1 MSEPMKVQVTGDFA
15 NIVVRVPLMYVD
27 QVKGVLEN
35 ILALIAA
42 EHENGGPEGQI
53 FTVEEVFPEGIT
65 AGEVLRGLRY
75 REGLT
80 QAKLA
85 ALVGVKPAHI
95 SDMERGR
102 RPIGKEMAKRLGK
115 ALKTGY
121 KIFL

>member
-15 NIVVRVPLMYVD
+15 SIVVRVPLMYVD

-42 EHENGGPEGQI
+42 EYGNGSPEGQI

-95 SDMERGR
+95 SDIERGR

>member
-1 MSEPMKVQVTGDFA
+1 MSEPMKVHITGDFA
-15 NIVVRVPLMYVD
+15 DILVRVPLMYAD

-42 EHENGGPEGQI
+42 EHENYGAEEKI
-53 FTVEEVFPEGIT
+53 STVEEVFPEGI
-65 AGEVLRGLRY
+65 ASGEVLRGLRY
-75 REGLT
+75 REGMT
-80 QAKLA
+80 QAELA

-102 RPIGKEMAKRLGK
+102 RPIGREMAKRLGK
-115 ALKTGY
+115 ALQTGY